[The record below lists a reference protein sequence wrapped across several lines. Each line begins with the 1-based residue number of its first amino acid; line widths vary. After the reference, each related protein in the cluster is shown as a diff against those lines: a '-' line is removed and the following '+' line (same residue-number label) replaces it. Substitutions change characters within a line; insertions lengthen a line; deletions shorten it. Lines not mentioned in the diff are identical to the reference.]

1 MENKMTLFTLSADMQ
16 AIEDALIENGGEL
29 TPELEDALTFTQDA
43 LTKKVD
49 DYGAIIL
56 KFQSLAD
63 ACKAEIDRV
72 NAIKK
77 TAENSV
83 KSIKERLVWTMGQ
96 FGIEKLEGATHKFS
110 LTKTTATE
118 TDDEQLLAPYAQ
130 QVAALQDRLP
140 RWITLKAT
148 VSKTALKEDYKNAEV
163 RPAGV
168 SFVENN
174 SLRIR

>member
-1 MENKMTLFTLSADMQ
+1 MENKLTLFNLSAEMQ

-56 KFQSLAD
+56 KFQALAD

-72 NAIKK
+72 NGIKK

-83 KSIKERLVWTMGQ
+83 KSIKERLVWTMEQ
-96 FGIEKLEGATHKFS
+96 FGATKLEGATHKFS
-110 LTKTTATE
+110 LSKTTSTE
-118 TDDEQLLAPYAQ
+118 TDDEALLAPYTEL
-130 QVAALQDRLP
+130 VEALQARLP

-148 VSKTALKEDYKNAEV
+148 VSKTALKEDYKDNEV
-163 RPAGV
+163 RPSGV
-168 SFVENN
+168 TFVEKN
-174 SLRIR
+174 SLRIK